1 MSPMGQQ
8 WGTVIAAV
16 IAAGGALGGVRLGRR
31 QVTDQAAVEH
41 GQWLRGQRQEAY
53 VALLEA
59 WDTGVKR
66 FDERVQNWEVEHAV
80 AEHFEGNGWEE
91 SENSIYNE
99 THEIT
104 ETVQRAI
111 ERVELLGPK
120 SVDDASAHLTAA
132 LGALKDAV
140 RSKAGGEE
148 WPDWTAYGEA
158 TEKADTARRGF
169 LVASRE
175 TMRAAPRP

>member
-1 MSPMGQQ
+1 MAEQ
-8 WGTVIAAV
+8 WGTVVAALIAAV
-16 IAAGGALGGVRLGRR
+16 AALGGVLLGRR

-53 VALLEA
+53 VTLLEA

-66 FDERVQNWEVEHAV
+66 FDERVENWEMEHYA

-91 SENSIYNE
+91 SEKSIYHH
-99 THEIT
+99 TQEIF
-104 ETVQRAI
+104 ETVQREI

-120 SVDDASAHLTAA
+120 SVDDASAQLADA
-132 LGALKDAV
+132 LGALRDAV

-148 WPDWTAYGEA
+148 WPDWEAYRQA
-158 TEKADTARRGF
+158 VEKADTARRKF
-169 LVASRE
+169 LLASRE
-175 TMRAAPRP
+175 TMRTAPRP

>member
-1 MSPMGQQ
+1 MKEQ
-8 WGTVIAAV
+8 WGTVVAAV
-16 IAAGGALGGVRLGRR
+16 IAAVAALGGVLLGRR
-31 QVTDQAAVEH
+31 QVKDQAAVEH

-59 WDTGVKR
+59 WDTGVKQ
-66 FDERVQNWEVEHAV
+66 FDERVQNWEDEHYA

-91 SENSIYNE
+91 SEKSIYHR
-99 THEIT
+99 THEIA

-120 SVDDASAHLTAA
+120 SVDDASVRLADALTA
-132 LGALKDAV
+132 LRDAV

-148 WPDWTAYGEA
+148 WPDWIAYGEA
-158 TEKADTARRGF
+158 KGRVEAARRGF
-169 LVASRE
+169 LMASRE

>member
-1 MSPMGQQ
+1 MAQQ
-8 WGTVIAAV
+8 WGTVVAALIGV
-16 IAAGGALGGVRLGRR
+16 GGAFGGIFLGRR

-66 FDERVQNWEVEHAV
+66 FDERVENWEDEHYA
-80 AEHFEGNGWEE
+80 AENFEGNGWEE
-91 SENSIYNE
+91 SEKSIYHR
-99 THEIT
+99 THEIA

-120 SVDDASAHLTAA
+120 SVDDASVRLTDA

-148 WPDWTAYGEA
+148 WPDWTAYREA
-158 TEKADTARRGF
+158 TEKTDAARRGF
-169 LVASRE
+169 LMASRE